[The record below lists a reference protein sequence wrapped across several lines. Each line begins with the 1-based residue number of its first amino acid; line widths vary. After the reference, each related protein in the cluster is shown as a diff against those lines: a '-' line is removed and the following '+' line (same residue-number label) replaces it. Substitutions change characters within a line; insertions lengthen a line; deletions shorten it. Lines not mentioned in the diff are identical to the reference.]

1 MKTAGIIAEYN
12 PFHNGHKYH
21 VEETKKQTGADYC
34 IVAMSGNF
42 VQRGA
47 PAIIDKYARAKSAL
61 AEGADLVIQIPPV
74 YSLSSA
80 EYYAKGAISLLE
92 HTGLIDYL
100 SFGSEAGV
108 LEKLDKIARILVEE
122 PEKYQKLLQKYLKAG
137 NAFPAARA
145 KALIDYCP
153 DMTDLSDLVSSPNN
167 ILAIEYLKCLI
178 STDSSIKPVT
188 MKRVGAGYN
197 DPYAPG
203 QPGISAKAIREAIS
217 YGSETDNLKAYM
229 PKESFK
235 CLKDAVK
242 KNMTVE
248 ENDFSGMLIYKLLS
262 EREHGFTK
270 YLDVSEELSDRI
282 CNNLDKFTS
291 VTDFSNLL
299 KTKNMTYTRI
309 SRALFHILLD
319 MTDDS
324 VADSDYTDSCPYI
337 RVLGFRK
344 SSEELLSEIK
354 TKASVPVLCGY
365 NDAANSLYSEPMK
378 VFKNESRIE
387 DLYFAVQT
395 MKSGVV
401 AKPDLSRPIVVV

>member
-21 VEETKKQTGADYC
+21 IEETKKQTGADYC

-47 PAIIDKYARAKSAL
+47 PAIIDKYSRAKAAL
-61 AEGADLVIQIPPV
+61 SEGADLVIQIPPV

-80 EYYAKGAISLLE
+80 EFYAKGSISLFE
-92 HTGLIDYL
+92 NTGLIDYL
-100 SFGSEAGV
+100 SFGSEAG
-108 LEKLDKIARILVEE
+108 KLDKLEKIAHILADE

-145 KALIDYCP
+145 KALMDYCP
-153 DMTDLSDLVSSPNN
+153 DMTDLSELISSPNN
-167 ILAIEYLKCLI
+167 ILAIEYLKYLI
-178 STDSSIKPVT
+178 KTDSSIKPIT
-188 MKRVGAGYN
+188 MERVGAGYN

-203 QPGISAKAIREAIS
+203 QPGISAKAIREAVG
-217 YGSETDNLKAYM
+217 YGSEVDNLKAYM

-242 KNMTVE
+242 KYMTVD
-248 ENDFSGMLIYKLLS
+248 ENDFSGMMIYKLLS
-262 EREHGFTK
+262 EKDHGFTK

-282 CNNLDKFTS
+282 CNNIEKFTNI
-291 VTDFSNLL
+291 TEFCNLL
-299 KTKNMTYTRI
+299 KTKDKTYTRI

-319 MTDDS
+319 MTEDS
-324 VADSDYTDSCPYI
+324 LGASDYEDSCPYI

-344 SSEELLSEIK
+344 SSEALLSEIK
-354 TKASVPVLCGY
+354 TKASVPVICGY
-365 NDAANSLYSEPMK
+365 TDAANSLYSEPMK
-378 VFKNESRIE
+378 VFRNESRIE

>member
-21 VEETKKQTGADYC
+21 IEETKKLTGADYC

-80 EYYAKGAISLLE
+80 EFYAKGSISLLE
-92 HTGLIDYL
+92 STGLIDCL
-100 SFGSEAGV
+100 SFGSEAGE
-108 LEKLDKIARILVEE
+108 LEKLESIAKILVEE
-122 PEKYQKLLQKYLKAG
+122 PEKYKKLLQKYLKAG

-145 KALIDYCP
+145 KALIDYHP
-153 DMTDLSDLVSSPNN
+153 DMTDLSELVSSPNN
-167 ILAIEYLKCLI
+167 ILAIEYLKALV
-178 STDSSIKPVT
+178 SSKSSIKPIT

-203 QPGISAKAIREAIS
+203 QPGISAKAIREAIG
-217 YGSETDNLKAYM
+217 YGSEIDNLKAYM
-229 PKESFK
+229 PRESFK

-242 KNMTVE
+242 KNMTVD

-262 EREHGFTK
+262 ERDQGFSK

-282 CNNLDKFTS
+282 CNNLEKFTNVS
-291 VTDFSNLL
+291 DFCNLL
-299 KTKNMTYTRI
+299 KTKDKTYTRI

-319 MTDDS
+319 MKEDS
-324 VADSDYTDSCPYI
+324 VAASDYTGTCPYI
-337 RVLGFRK
+337 RVLGFK
-344 SSEELLSEIK
+344 KESEALLSEIK
-354 TKASVPVLCGY
+354 TKASVPVLFGY

-387 DLYFAVQT
+387 DLYFSVQT
-395 MKSGVV
+395 MKSGTI

>member
-1 MKTAGIIAEYN
+1 MKTAGIVAEYN

-21 VEETKKQTGADYC
+21 IEETKKQTGADYC

-61 AEGADLVIQIPPV
+61 SEGADLVIQIPPV

-80 EYYAKGAISLLE
+80 EFYAKGSISLLE
-92 HTGLIDYL
+92 STGLVDYL

-108 LEKLDKIARILVEE
+108 LEKLEKIAHILAEE
-122 PEKYQKLLQKYLKAG
+122 PEKYKKLLQKYLKAG
-137 NAFPAARA
+137 NAFPASRS

-153 DMTDLSDLVSSPNN
+153 DMTDLGDLVSSPNN

-178 STDSSIKPVT
+178 TTDSSIKPVT

-203 QPGISAKAIREAIS
+203 QPGISAKAIREAID
-217 YGSETDNLKAYM
+217 YGTEIDNLSAYM
-229 PKESFK
+229 GKESFK
-235 CLKDAVK
+235 CLKDSVK
-242 KNMTVE
+242 KKMTVNE
-248 ENDFSGMLIYKLLS
+248 DDFSGMLIYKLLS
-262 EREHGFTK
+262 ERDHGFTK

-282 CNNLDKFTS
+282 CNNIEKFTTVS
-291 VTDFSNLL
+291 DFCNLL
-299 KTKNMTYTRI
+299 KTKDKTYTRI

-319 MTDDS
+319 MTEDS
-324 VADSDYTDSCPYI
+324 LNISDYTSSCPYI

-344 SSEELLSEIK
+344 SSEALLAEIK

-365 NDAANSLYSEPMK
+365 NDAAASLYSEPMK

>member
-12 PFHNGHKYH
+12 PFHDGHKYH
-21 VEETKKQTGADYC
+21 IEETKKQTGADYC
-34 IVAMSGNF
+34 VVAMSGNF

-74 YSLSSA
+74 FSLSSA
-80 EYYAKGAISLLE
+80 EFYAKGSIALLE
-92 HTGLIDYL
+92 NTGLIDYL
-100 SFGSEAGV
+100 SFGSEAGN
-108 LEKLDKIARILVEE
+108 LEKLEKLAHILADEPDKY
-122 PEKYQKLLQKYLKAG
+122 KKLLQKYLKAG

-153 DMTDLSDLVSSPNN
+153 DMTDLSELVSSPNN
-167 ILAIEYLKCLI
+167 ILAIEYLKALI
-178 STDSSIKPVT
+178 SSKSEIKPVT

-217 YGSETDNLKAYM
+217 YGSEVDNLKAYM

-235 CLKDAVK
+235 ALKDAVK
-242 KNMTVE
+242 KNMTVD
-248 ENDFSGMLIYKLLS
+248 ENDFSEMLIYKLLS
-262 EREHGFTK
+262 EREHGYTK

-282 CNNLDKFTS
+282 GNNLEKFKNI
-291 VTDFSNLL
+291 TDFCNLL
-299 KTKNMTYTRI
+299 KTKDKTYTRV

-319 MTDDS
+319 ITQDS
-324 VADSDYTDSCPYI
+324 IEPYDYTGSCPYI

-344 SSEELLSEIK
+344 SSEAILSEIK

-365 NDAANSLYSEPMK
+365 NDAADSLYSEPMK
-378 VFKNESRIE
+378 VFRNESKIE

-395 MKSGVV
+395 MKSGVI

>member
-12 PFHNGHKYH
+12 PFHNGHNYH
-21 VEETKKQTGADYC
+21 VEETKKLTGADY
-34 IVAMSGNF
+34 IVVAMSGNF

-47 PAIIDKYARAKSAL
+47 PAMIDKYARAASTL

-80 EYYAKGAISLLE
+80 EFYAKGAISLFE
-92 HTGLIDYL
+92 NTGLIDFL
-100 SFGSEAGV
+100 SFGSEAGT
-108 LEKLDKIARILVEE
+108 LESLNKIASLLVEE
-122 PEKYQKLLQKYLKAG
+122 PDKYKKLLQKYLKAG

-145 KALIDYCP
+145 KALIDYYP
-153 DMTDLSDLVSSPNN
+153 EMTDLSELVSSPNN

-178 STDSSIKPVT
+178 STDSAIKPVT

-203 QPGISAKAIREAIS
+203 QPGISAKAIREAVG
-217 YGSETDNLKAYM
+217 YGSEIDNLKAYM

-235 CLKDAVK
+235 RLKDAVK
-242 KNMTVE
+242 KNMTVD

-262 EREHGFTK
+262 EREQGYTK
-270 YLDVSEELSDRI
+270 YLDVSDELSDRI
-282 CNNLDKFTS
+282 RNNLEKFTS
-291 VTDFSNLL
+291 FTQFSDLL

-319 MTDDS
+319 ITKDYI
-324 VADSDYTDSCPYI
+324 ADTDYTGTIPYI

-344 SSEELLSEIK
+344 ESEELLSEIK

-378 VFKNESRIE
+378 IFRNESRIE

-395 MKSGVV
+395 MKSGSVV
-401 AKPDLSRPIVVV
+401 KPDLSRPIVVI